1 MTANPHEDHVF
12 AIRPDAL
19 AWAKSMEARSR
30 SPYSSAL
37 VAMYRVGR
45 MRRTVLR
52 VANRVEGGR
61 FFSHTLRACLEQYH
75 RVTVGA
81 YSYGPCLTPGA
92 FPAGTIFGNY
102 CSIGPGVTAHRRNHP
117 ADRLSLH
124 PFFYNAS
131 VGLLTTDS
139 IERVESNPLMIGSDA
154 WIGEGAIFLPRC
166 RAVGDGAIVGA
177 GSVVT
182 RDVEPFTIVAGN
194 PAKIIKRRF
203 SPEVERAV
211 IESRWWER
219 TLPELLEDPDLFAHA
234 LGNEH
239 LDRLLRH
246 AHASGKGDQA

>member
-30 SPYSSAL
+30 SRHSGL
-37 VAMYRVGR
+37 MLRMYRSPRFRGIATSLAIR
-45 MRRTVLR
+45 M
-52 VANRVEGGR
+52 EGGR
-61 FFSHTLRACLEQYH
+61 FFSKTLRDFF
-75 RVTVGA
+75 RVHHGVEIGP
-81 YSYGPCLTPGA
+81 YSYGGCFKPGA
-92 FPAGTIFGNY
+92 LPRGTVVGNY
-102 CSIGPGVTAHRRNHP
+102 VSVSSFMRVFRRNHP
-117 ADRLSLH
+117 FDRLSQH
-124 PFFYNAS
+124 PFFYNNV
-131 VGLLTTDS
+131 VGLLTRDS
-139 IERVESNPLMIGSDA
+139 INTNEENPLRIGHDT
-154 WIGEGAIFLPRC
+154 WTGHEVVILPGC
-166 RAVGDGAIVGA
+166 REIGDGAIVGA

-194 PAKIIKRRF
+194 PAKVIKRRF